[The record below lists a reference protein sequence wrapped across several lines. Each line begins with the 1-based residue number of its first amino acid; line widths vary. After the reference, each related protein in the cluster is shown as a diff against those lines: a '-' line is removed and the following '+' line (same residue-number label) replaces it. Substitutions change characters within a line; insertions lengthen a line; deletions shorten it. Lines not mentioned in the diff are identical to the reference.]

1 LNNQPNSRWQP
12 TGVKLGSPWP
22 KLGRPRANL
31 GLACAERLNATN
43 PNQSHKTL
51 QSNVSRGVSHRLGRA
66 WARTAPDKDPSC
78 VMLAQLDAKMESC
91 WAEVGPKSIQM
102 DPKWKPCDARGCPS
116 HVQHG
121 AVWPPLATASH
132 QVGPNGDTTW
142 ETLLNM
148 KRHQYKKR
156 WKIENACCDAF
167 VLGRPCSAC

>member
-1 LNNQPNSRWQP
+1 MNNQPNSRWQP

-43 PNQSHKTL
+43 PNQRHKTL

-66 WARTAPDKDPSC
+66 WARTAPDK
-78 VMLAQLDAKMESC
+78 
-91 WAEVGPKSIQM
+91 
-102 DPKWKPCDARGCPS
+102 PCDARGCPS

-121 AVWPPLATASH
+121 AAWPPLATASH